1 MNSEGHDPWDEYL
14 NNSELLAELDA
25 KRTELLEQR
34 EELEARGHNVGA
46 LLASIDEHR
55 SGLLRNIAAHDE
67 QMDAM
72 LQYAATRAENG
83 RELFIAVAEVMKLL
97 QRLSPEQWAQMP
109 EASQERWH
117 RVAAQ
122 FGELRQQWLAQ
133 LTPEERQRLEE

>member
-1 MNSEGHDPWDEYL
+1 MNQEDEDPWDEYL
-14 NNSELLAELDA
+14 KNTELLAELDA
-25 KRTELLEQR
+25 EKKELLQQR
-34 EELEARGHNVGA
+34 EELEGRGHNVAA

-55 SGLLRNIAAHDE
+55 TGLLKTLAAHDE

-72 LQYAATRAENG
+72 LQYAATRAESG

-97 QRLSPEQWAQMP
+97 QQLSPEQWAQMP

-122 FGELRQQWLAQ
+122 FGELRGQWLAQ
-133 LTPEERQRLEE
+133 LTPEERRKIEG

>member
-1 MNSEGHDPWDEYL
+1 MNPEAHDPWEEYL
-14 NNSELLAELDA
+14 ENSDLLAELDA
-25 KRTELLEQR
+25 KREELLAQR
-34 EELEARGHNVGA
+34 EELEARGHDVAA

-55 SGLLRNIAAHDE
+55 APLLQTLAAHDQ

-72 LQYAATRAENG
+72 LQFAATRAENG

-117 RVAAQ
+117 RVARQ
-122 FGELRQQWLAQ
+122 FNELREQWLAQ
-133 LTPEERQRLEE
+133 LTPEERLKLEE